1 MTSPIDEP
9 GPYPGR
15 ASKFHGPA
23 ARSVLHVSVVEAPET
38 IAWISWS
45 TEGSTGTGGRVR
57 GVADMVGSIRSR
69 KVQ

>member
-15 ASKFHGPA
+15 VSKSHGPA
-23 ARSVLHVSVVEAPET
+23 ARSVLQVSAVEAPET
-38 IAWISWS
+38 IDWISWS
-45 TEGSTGTGGRVR
+45 TDGSTGSGGRVR
-57 GVADMVGSIRSR
+57 DVADMAFSIRSR